1 MIVIQMVDIS
11 FCNRSLRICLRLSLS
26 LQLHQCEGL
35 GSNEAKWDFDQK
47 SNGEIRDNLSY
58 CILKKY
64 NFKSINLNFQ
74 QRCH

>member
-1 MIVIQMVDIS
+1 MVDIS

-47 SNGEIRDNLSY
+47 LNGEIKIIFRSI
-58 CILKKY
+58 ILYIKKVQ
-64 NFKSINLNFQ
+64 FKIN
-74 QRCH
+74 